1 MYKVSFT
8 YNLNTLIVQDF
19 IEIFNLLDVVN
30 MRKER

>member
-8 YNLNTLIVQDF
+8 YNLNTILLK
-19 IEIFNLLDVVN
+19 IFNLLDVFN

>member
-8 YNLNTLIVQDF
+8 YNLNTLLCKILLK
-19 IEIFNLLDVVN
+19 IFNLLDVFN